1 MRMAARLGW
10 LVGGL
15 LAVVGCHSFTP
26 MRVEAPA
33 VSESPVAQPAAPT
46 YIVRALDADPKTPPD
61 HAENARPTRI
71 ALAAHFEPSGP
82 NHLTLA
88 ASQLEK
94 GDEAGACAHLALY
107 LASHPEHTVVRV
119 HFAELLLR
127 QNHPDAA
134 REQFERFES
143 EAQEQ
148 VGVSIGQRIRCESR
162 LATMAETR
170 EDEYEEHLH
179 RGIGL
184 YLLASE
190 RMGQPEDTRELRVEA
205 LLFKAASELAKAHSL
220 HREEARPNWYL
231 HEIWARL
238 GQRHA
243 AFRRLKAAEAA
254 ADFTYLTPTEH
265 RDLLLAR
272 QRTQRSREL

>member
-1 MRMAARLGW
+1 MAARVGW
-10 LVGGL
+10 LLGGL
-15 LAVVGCHSFTP
+15 MAVVGCHSFMPSKVETP
-26 MRVEAPA
+26 AAPEAP
-33 VSESPVAQPAAPT
+33 VAAAAAAPT
-46 YIVRALDADPKTPPD
+46 YVVRALDAEPKTSPA
-61 HAENARPTRI
+61 AESARPSRI
-71 ALAAHFEPSGP
+71 ALAAHHEISGP

-127 QNHPDAA
+127 QNHRDAA

-143 EAQEQ
+143 ESQEQ
-148 VGVSIGQRIRCESR
+148 AGVSIGQRIRCESR
-162 LATMAETR
+162 LATMAEAR

-190 RMGQPEDTRELRVEA
+190 RMGQPEDARELRVEA
-205 LLFKAASELAKAHSL
+205 LLFKAASELSRARSL
-220 HREEARPNWYL
+220 SPQEARPNWYL
-231 HEIWARL
+231 HEVWSRL

-243 AFRRLKAAEAA
+243 ALRRLRAAEAA

-272 QRTQRSREL
+272 QRTQHSREL